1 MAVPVL
7 FSLGEGG
14 TSIEAL
20 TPFPLMKETRT
31 KRSPAHYLALYGN
44 LSTGV
49 VYAAIGVIAIL
60 SFLKLKEGGADESN
74 LVAYLND
81 YLLGRIAVWFILLG
95 MVSYIIWRVYEV
107 VTDPYG
113 YGKGAKG
120 LATRTG
126 IALSTIADAL
136 IAFTA
141 VQALFGIGVQEESG
155 PPREERRMVG
165 SVLAESWGE
174 EAIIGLGVII
184 LTTAAVQLLYGIT
197 QGYKE
202 RLDIYPLSPGVKKL
216 FHVLAWAGY
225 GARAVILGIIGFF
238 FIKAGATGN
247 AQHVVNTDKA
257 FDFIG
262 DHVGHLPFLLVA
274 AGTIAYG
281 AFMIVLGLYFDSDKD

>member
-1 MAVPVL
+1 
-7 FSLGEGG
+7 
-14 TSIEAL
+14 
-20 TPFPLMKETRT
+20 MKASKH
-31 KRSPAHYLALYGN
+31 KRSFARYFAMYGN
-44 LSTGV
+44 ISTGV
-49 VYAAIGVIAIL
+49 VYTAIGVIAIL
-60 SFLKLKEGGADESN
+60 SFLRLKQGGADESN
-74 LVAYLND
+74 LVAYLNN
-81 YLLGRIAVWFILLG
+81 YFLGRIAVWFILLG

-113 YGKGAKG
+113 YGKNLKG

-126 IALSTIADAL
+126 IVLSSIADAL

-141 VQALFGIGVQEESG
+141 VQALLGSGSLEESG
-155 PPREERRMVG
+155 PPRHERQLVG
-165 SVLAESWGE
+165 SVLQESWGTWV
-174 EAIIGLGVII
+174 IIGLGAVI
-184 LTTAAVQLLYGIT
+184 LVTAVVQLLYGLT

-202 RLDIYPLSPGVKKL
+202 RLDIAHLRSWSRKALHG
-216 FHVLAWAGY
+216 LAWAGY

-262 DHVGHLPFLLVA
+262 DHIGHFPFILVA

-281 AFMIVLGLYFDSDKD
+281 LFMIFLGLYYDSDKG